1 MIHSLITIGAISA
14 VGNIMGYISHDEDT
28 KDLINIIATTLTVT
42 IVATIILPNV
52 ILILKSIR

>member
-1 MIHSLITIGAISA
+1 MVSTLITIGTISA
-14 VGNIMGYISHDEDT
+14 VGNIMGYISQDENT
-28 KDLINIIATTLTVT
+28 KDLINTIVTTLTVT